1 MPGHAFVRISGF
13 GWTLLPAIPTRFEQL
28 PGKAPG
34 LRILRC
40 DQGRTHRAV
49 LHFGI
54 GEPRIELAPDTHS
67 LKEVAELVPG
77 PAVESWRIETSLFSH
92 AWPKAFVLES
102 LGSVEPVLYHLDGPE
117 EALIDVQ
124 GPFTADKLALMGDFS
139 APDQKTV
146 RQGKT
151 AGHTWYELAY
161 AHDDRAWRQRQYV
174 VAAWPDGAFV
184 VVSGQA
190 PHTQAPVVAS
200 AADEIVSSFVAAPR
214 EPV

>member
-13 GWTLLPAIPTRFEQL
+13 GWTLLPAIPCRFEQL

-34 LRILRC
+34 LRVLRC

-49 LHFGI
+49 LQFGI
-54 GEPRIELAPDTHS
+54 GEPRIELAPGTSS
-67 LKEVAELVPG
+67 LKEVAEIVAG
-77 PAVESWRIETSLFSH
+77 PAVESWRIETSLYSH
-92 AWPKAFVLES
+92 AWPKAFVVES
-102 LGSVEPVLYHLDGPE
+102 LGSVEPALYHLDGPD

-139 APDQKTV
+139 APGQKAV

-161 AHDDRAWRQRQYV
+161 EHDGRPWRQRQYV
-174 VAAWPDGAFV
+174 VAAWPDAAFV
-184 VVSGQA
+184 VVSAQA
-190 PHTQAPVVAS
+190 PQTREAVLAA
-200 AADEIVSSFVAAPR
+200 AADEIASSFVAAPR
-214 EPV
+214 EPA